1 MNWSKQ
7 QLLKMKRNLHL
18 AAVSLDDETAA
29 ETPELFEAWASPA
42 DYAAGDRRQFGG
54 RLWKCL
60 QAHRSQA
67 DWTPDVSASLWTE
80 IEKPGDG
87 THDNPIR
94 YHNNM
99 ELTEGLYYTQL
110 GVLYLCTRSTG
121 VPVYNDLADL
131 VGLYVEA
138 AA

>member
-1 MNWSKQ
+1 MTREKAH
-7 QLLKMKRNLHL
+7 QLRSLIEKASAGLSDEDAL
-18 AAVSLDDETAA
+18 AGAELCPAWKPDEDLAQ
-29 ETPELFEAWASPA
+29 
-42 DYAAGDRRQFGG
+42 GDRRRYGG

-80 IEKPGDG
+80 VEKPGDG

-99 ELTEGLYYTQL
+99 ELTEGLYYAQL

-131 VGLYVEA
+131 VGLYVMVAE
-138 AA
+138 